1 MTSIPPVVLK
11 ASVKHSATM
20 IFLHGLGDTGF
31 GWAGALNTIRPKY
44 MKIVCPTANSIPVTC
59 NGGMSMPA
67 WYDILDINAIGGK
80 REHLESLEASSANL
94 DLLIEQ
100 EEYEVPRNRI
110 ILGGF
115 SQGGA
120 LALHNVLKN
129 KDRTL
134 GGAIALSAYIAGGDV
149 PSLNG
154 PKLTTPL
161 LQVHGEIDEIVPY
174 SRGVEA
180 SNILKELFSQFRF
193 KGYPHMGHE
202 GSSEEMQLLKDFI
215 QDFVPP
221 IETTST

>member
-67 WYDILDINAIGGK
+67 WYDILDINAIGGI

-100 EEYEVPRNRI
+100 EEYE
-110 ILGGF
+110 
-115 SQGGA
+115 
-120 LALHNVLKN
+120 
-129 KDRTL
+129 DRTL
-134 GGAIALSAYIAGGDV
+134 GGAIALSAYLAGGDV

-180 SNILKELFSQFRF
+180 SNILKELFSQFRL
-193 KGYPHMGHE
+193 HSRLC
-202 GSSEEMQLLKDFI
+202 SSNRDDIYIVCCVITVSTTQINYLPDAELFLITSE
-215 QDFVPP
+215 
-221 IETTST
+221 IEKFDGIG